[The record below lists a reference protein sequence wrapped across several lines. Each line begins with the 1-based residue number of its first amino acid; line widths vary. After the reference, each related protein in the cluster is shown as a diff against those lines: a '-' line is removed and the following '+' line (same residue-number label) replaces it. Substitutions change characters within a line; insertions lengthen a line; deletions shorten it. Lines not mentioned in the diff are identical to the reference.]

1 LNYFVLMIKY
11 YLILL
16 TFIISSIPSVAID
29 KDSLSTFN
37 KFSETIKEESN
48 ISNLPI
54 EFENVTSIR

>member
-1 LNYFVLMIKY
+1 MIKY

-37 KFSETIKEESN
+37 KSSETIKKESN
-48 ISNLPI
+48 MKVSKIQNKNKDQAI
-54 EFENVTSIR
+54 